1 MEEINGFYDDE
12 GNKLNPDLYPK
23 PQLCL
28 SCKTNSFPRGEDDM
42 LCTLNRLGSRNGEK
56 FKCGAYEEM

>member
-1 MEEINGFYDDE
+1 MEEINGFYDDD

-28 SCKTNSFPRGEDDM
+28 SCKINSEPGFEDEM
-42 LCTLNRLGSRNGEK
+42 LCALNRLGSRNGKE